1 MEHTL
6 PVAQLLLW
14 DESACHLKEFV
25 CKITCMERASSG
37 LSSTGFIKGSH
48 HVIKLRICCF
58 SLQYLSPLHSTKNQI
73 PIFLWRIYPSAFLS
87 RIFQVGFTSHLY
99 FQSESLI
106 GLSEPS
112 SPRDCLKDEHMTR
125 SEPIRYRKHFWGRGG
140 ISRGE
145 QPLLSQPLYSEAWG
159 NGISIATEILLP
171 LERGR
176 SC

>member
-1 MEHTL
+1 MQNNL
-6 PVAQLLLW
+6 YGKGQLWPQQHWLYQRI
-14 DESACHLKEFV
+14 SSRY
-25 CKITCMERASSG
+25 KIENM
-37 LSSTGFIKGSH
+37 
-48 HVIKLRICCF
+48 F
-58 SLQYLSPLHSTKNQI
+58 SLQYLSPFHSTKNQV

-87 RIFQVGFTSHLY
+87 CIFQVGFTSHLY

-112 SPRDCLKDEHMTR
+112 SPRDWLKDEHMTR

-145 QPLLSQPLYSEAWG
+145 QPLLSQPLYSEACG